1 MVNYLKL
8 NNWQEE
14 KELKSLLDL
23 KNPPRELYY
32 YGRWNPE
39 IFQKCTAVVGSRRM
53 SNHGAAAVEKIIP
66 VLIGRGRT
74 IVSGFMY
81 GIDQYAHKIC
91 LENGGRTIA
100 VLGWGINTPF
110 SQKDV
115 KLAKKIIASGGILI
129 SEWEAMKPARWTFPV
144 RNRIVAALADEVIV
158 AEAEEKSGSV
168 MTAEIALKLKR
179 KLWAVSGPLTNPTSK
194 GTNQLISS
202 GKAQIWRE

>member
-1 MVNYLKL
+1 MNYRKL

-39 IFQKCTAVVGSRRM
+39 IFKKCTAVVGSRRM
-53 SNHGAAAVEKIIP
+53 SKYGAAAVEQIIP

-91 LENGGRTIA
+91 LENSGMTVA

-110 SQKDV
+110 SQKNL
-115 KLAKKIIASGGILI
+115 KLANEIIASGGILL
-129 SEWEAMKPARWTFPV
+129 SEWETMKPARWTFPA
-144 RNRIVAALADEVIV
+144 RNRIVAALSDEVIV

-179 KLWAVSGPLTNPTSK
+179 KLWAVPGPVMSRTSK

-202 GKAQIWRE
+202 GKAQIWTE